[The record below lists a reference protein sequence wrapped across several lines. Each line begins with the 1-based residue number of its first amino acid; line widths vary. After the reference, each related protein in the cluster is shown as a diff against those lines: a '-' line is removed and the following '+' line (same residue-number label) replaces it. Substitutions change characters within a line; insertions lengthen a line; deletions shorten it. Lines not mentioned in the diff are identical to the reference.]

1 MKALPHRV
9 DRRAFIGSAAAV
21 MAGLPCS
28 LQAAP
33 SQRPSLA
40 RVIID
45 NDFAGDPD
53 GLFQLAHHL
62 LSPSV
67 HIPIIVS
74 SHLPPMFGG
83 ASSAADGLAKAK
95 QLLAVL
101 KTARTPHMLTGS
113 ESSIASR
120 DAWKPSPATAAI
132 IREAMREDRNE
143 PLVYA
148 AGAGLTELAL
158 AWLAEPRIGR
168 RLKLVWIGGRE
179 HSGIAYPPPGPDEAE
194 FNFSIDP
201 LAAQLIFNESDIEI
215 WQVPRDAYRQLLFSS
230 AEMQDLATSGPLGRF
245 LKLQMDDMASKLAAI
260 PAFSGMPSTE
270 VHVLGDSPLVTLT
283 ALLAPVHPDPSS
295 SRYILQPTPSLSS
308 DGAYVDRPDGRLMRV
323 YTSIDAGLTIRD
335 MVHKFRR
342 PEAHREH

>member
-1 MKALPHRV
+1 M
-9 DRRAFIGSAAAV
+9 DRRGFIGSAAALL
-21 MAGLPCS
+21 AALPS
-28 LQAAP
+28 MLRAAP
-33 SQRPSLA
+33 SRRSSLA

-67 HIPIIVS
+67 NIPIIVS
-74 SHLPPMFGG
+74 SHLPPAFGG

-101 KTARTPHMLTGS
+101 KAPRTPHLLTGS

-132 IREAMREDRNE
+132 VREAMREDTNE

-158 AWLAEPRIGR
+158 AWLVEPRIGR

-179 HSGIAYPPPGPDEAE
+179 HPGVAYPPPGPDEAE

-201 LAAQLIFNESDIEI
+201 LAARLIFNESDIEI

-230 AEMQDLATSGPLGRF
+230 AEMQDLAASGPLGRF
-245 LKLQMDDMASKLAAI
+245 LKLQVDEMDSKLAAI
-260 PAFSGMPSTE
+260 PAFSSMPSSE
-270 VHVLGDSPLVTLT
+270 VIGLGDSALVTLT
-283 ALLAPVHPDPSS
+283 ALLPPIQPDPSS
-295 SRYILQPTPSLSS
+295 SRYILQPTPRLTS
-308 DGAYVDRPDGRLMRV
+308 DGTYIARPTGRPMRV

-342 PEAHREH
+342 PQVHREH